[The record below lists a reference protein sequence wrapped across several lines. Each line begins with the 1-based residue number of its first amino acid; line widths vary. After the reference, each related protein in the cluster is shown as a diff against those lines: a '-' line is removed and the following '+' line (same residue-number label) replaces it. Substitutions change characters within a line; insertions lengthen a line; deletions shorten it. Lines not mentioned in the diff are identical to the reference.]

1 MAVTERHV
9 RRLLPEVDVV
19 WEVADAR
26 CPVASRNAR
35 LVRLCGGKPRVL
47 VLSKSDLAEADVT
60 AAWQERLRI
69 DQPVVVLDLRGA
81 RATDVGPLWRGSRQ
95 ALERAGRRARSGPI
109 RALVAGIPNV
119 GKSTLLNRVS
129 GGRHLAVGAQPGVT
143 RGPQWLH
150 TEGDGMVCDLPGV
163 LPARVGQWPVA
174 WRLWCIGAVGPEAVD
189 EELAAEDLVRFSLGR
204 RCVALRDRYGVPMDV
219 APEEV
224 LRWIAG
230 RRGLVQSGGVPD
242 TRAAAQWIAA
252 EFRRGLLGRLSLEL
266 PEDVVPGG

>member
-1 MAVTERHV
+1 MAVTERNLRH
-9 RRLLPEVDVV
+9 LLPEVDVV

-35 LVRLCGGKPRVL
+35 LLRLCGDKPRVL
-47 VLSKSDLAEADVT
+47 VLSKSDLAEMDVT
-60 AAWQERLRI
+60 SLWQERLCVG
-69 DQPVVVLDLRGA
+69 QPVVLLDLRGA
-81 RATDVGPLWRGSRQ
+81 RATDVGPLWRASRQ
-95 ALERAGRRARSGPI
+95 ALRRQGKSTRPGPM

-129 GGRHLAVGAQPGVT
+129 GGRHLAVGARPGVT

-150 TEGDGMVCDLPGV
+150 TEGEGMVCDLPGV

-174 WRLWCIGAVGPEAVD
+174 WRLWSIGAVGPEAVD
-189 EELAAEDLVRFSLGR
+189 EEVAAEDLVRFCLGHR
-204 RCVALRDRYGVPMDV
+204 PAAMQDRYTLPADV
-219 APEEV
+219 ASEEV

-242 TRAAAQWIAA
+242 TRAAAQLIAS